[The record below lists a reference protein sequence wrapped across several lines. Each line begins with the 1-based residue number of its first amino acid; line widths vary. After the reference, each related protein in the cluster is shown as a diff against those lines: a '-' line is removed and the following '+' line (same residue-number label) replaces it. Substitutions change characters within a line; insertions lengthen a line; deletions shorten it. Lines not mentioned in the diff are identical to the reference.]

1 MLAVNEVHCLD
12 ALTGLRQLNA
22 ESIDCVMTSPP
33 YWGTRDYG
41 VPATRWP
48 DGTKAVL
55 GLEKN
60 IETYIRHLLD
70 VFDVVWQV
78 LKPTGTLW
86 INIGDTY
93 CGSWGN
99 YSRQRSKNAFPPSN
113 QTESAWKRPG
123 AADGNF
129 RPPSSHQQTVPLRS
143 LCLVPERLALAM
155 VDRGWVLRNRICW
168 HKPNGMPESVKNR
181 LRSTWEHLLF
191 FSKQPS
197 NYYFDLDAIR
207 EPHKSLENVKSKP
220 RSSQRTRRK
229 SPSMC
234 GHQLPPLPG
243 EPNARHVKGKNPGD
257 FWSLATETRRQG
269 AILGASKAVRVR
281 GGSGWTGHPGG
292 GQARVIRERDPRWL
306 TPKGKNPG
314 DAWSLCTSGSSFRHF
329 AMYPESLCERPIK
342 AGCPE
347 SGVVLD
353 PFAGSGTT
361 CVVAK
366 RLGRQFIGFELNPE
380 YVEVAR
386 RRLLPAEK
394 K

>member
-1 MLAVNEVHCLD
+1 MFALNDVHCLD

-41 VPATRWP
+41 IRATEWS
-48 DGTKAVL
+48 DGTRAVL
-55 GLEKN
+55 GLEKS
-60 IETYIRHLLD
+60 IEEYIRHLLD
-70 VFDVVWQV
+70 VVDAIWRV
-78 LKPTGTLW
+78 LKSTGTLW

-99 YSRQRSKNAFPPSN
+99 YSRHRSKNTSPPSEL
-113 QTESAWKRPG
+113 QSRAWSRPG
-123 AADGNF
+123 ATHGRF
-129 RPPSSHQQTVPLRS
+129 RPPSSYQQAVAPRS
-143 LCLVPERLALAM
+143 LCMIPERFALAM
-155 VDRGWVLRNRICW
+155 GERGWVLRNRICW

-191 FSKQPS
+191 FTKQSS

-207 EPHKSLENVKSKP
+207 EPHKSLGSMKSK
-220 RSSQRTRRK
+220 SSKRTRRK

-243 EPNARHVKGKNPGD
+243 EPDAMHAKGKNPGD
-257 FWSLATETRRQG
+257 FWSTATETRRQG
-269 AILGASKAVRVR
+269 AILGTSGAVRVR
-281 GGSGWTGHPGG
+281 GGSGWTGHPAG
-292 GQARVIRERDPRWL
+292 GQARMIRERDPRWL

-314 DAWSLCTSGSSFRHF
+314 DAWNLCTSGSSFRHF

-342 AGCPE
+342 AGCPKG
-347 SGVVLD
+347 GVVLD
-353 PFAGSGTT
+353 PFTGSGTT

-366 RLGRQFIGFELNPE
+366 RLGRQFIGFELNRG
-380 YVEVAR
+380 YVEMAR
-386 RRLLPAEK
+386 RRLASVEK
-394 K
+394 E